1 MRKGEGTGL
10 AMIISVIVLIII
22 LTQYFILIILFP
34 SKTINA
40 DIRDYVGSEE
50 DIEFISFVELNSD
63 LIIKSK
69 NSNDYT
75 ELEEKM
81 KGIYS
86 LGDCINLQIDEK
98 ILKENGCTFEM
109 QEYSTGGPLG
119 VSAEEII
126 ESRATRKQ
134 IAMNIPDYGNNE
146 VKITL
151 KIKNE

>member
-10 AMIISVIVLIII
+10 AMIISIIVILII

-75 ELEEKM
+75 ELEKEM
-81 KGIYS
+81 VVLYH
-86 LGDCINLQIDEK
+86 LGDCINVEINKKIFKKDGCIFEEMYALREEAPNQAAFNRDALAKREQI
-98 ILKENGCTFEM
+98 TM
-109 QEYSTGGPLG
+109 H
-119 VSAEEII
+119 
-126 ESRATRKQ
+126 
-134 IAMNIPDYGNNE
+134 IPDYNNNQVE
-146 VKITL
+146 VIL

>member
-69 NSNDYT
+69 NSNSSPRSN
-75 ELEEKM
+75 K
-81 KGIYS
+81 K
-86 LGDCINLQIDEK
+86 
-98 ILKENGCTFEM
+98 
-109 QEYSTGGPLG
+109 
-119 VSAEEII
+119 
-126 ESRATRKQ
+126 
-134 IAMNIPDYGNNE
+134 
-146 VKITL
+146 
-151 KIKNE
+151 

>member
-10 AMIISVIVLIII
+10 AMIISIIVILII

-75 ELEEKM
+75 ELEKEM
-81 KGIYS
+81 VVLYH
-86 LGDCINLQIDEK
+86 LGDCINVEINKK
-98 ILKENGCTFEM
+98 ILKKDGCIFEEM
-109 QEYSTGGPLG
+109 YALR
-119 VSAEEII
+119 EE
-126 ESRATRKQ
+126 
-134 IAMNIPDYGNNE
+134 
-146 VKITL
+146 
-151 KIKNE
+151 

>member
-40 DIRDYVGSEE
+40 DIRNYAGSEE

-75 ELEEKM
+75 ELGEKM

-86 LGDCINLQIDEK
+86 
-98 ILKENGCTFEM
+98 
-109 QEYSTGGPLG
+109 
-119 VSAEEII
+119 
-126 ESRATRKQ
+126 
-134 IAMNIPDYGNNE
+134 
-146 VKITL
+146 
-151 KIKNE
+151 